1 MMGYKAHILVAED
14 ESISRQLLKRILTGE
29 GYRLTLVKDGHAAL
43 AAYEELGADVLIIDW
58 MMPGMDGLEVVR
70 RVRAMHT
77 PVPPFILMLTGRI
90 ERDDLV
96 TGLDSG
102 ADDYLTKPFDRR
114 ELLARIRGGVRTQ
127 QLMRELWRNND
138 LLHRMAMTDPLT
150 NLPNRRAFD
159 EWLTAERRWP
169 DRRRPFGV
177 VIADLDRMKAI
188 NDTHGHL
195 AGDAALREVAAR
207 LQQTLR
213 LSDFVARYGGDE
225 FVIGLPDCGAEAAHT
240 ILGRIVAAV
249 NTTPLTL
256 EEGTPISLSLSAG
269 VAVYPEDGD
278 PSALLAVAD
287 RRLYESKAKVA
298 SPAA

>member
-1 MMGYKAHILVAED
+1 MGYKAHVLLAED
-14 ESISRQLLKRILTGE
+14 EAISRQLLKRILTAE
-29 GYRLTLVKDGHAAL
+29 GYRLTVVKDGMAAL
-43 AAYEELGADVLIIDW
+43 AAYEENGADVLLVDW

-70 RVRAMHT
+70 RVRALPT
-77 PVPPFILMLTGRI
+77 PVPPFIVMLTGRI

-102 ADDYLTKPFDRR
+102 ADDYVTKPFDRR

-150 NLPNRRAFD
+150 GLPNRRAFD
-159 EWLTAERRWP
+159 EWLVAERRWP
-169 DRRRPFGV
+169 DRSRPFGV
-177 VIADLDRMKAI
+177 VIADLNRMKSI

-207 LQQTLR
+207 MQQTLR

-225 FVIGLPDCGAEAAHT
+225 FVIGLPDCDTGAAHT
-240 ILGRIVAAV
+240 IVGRLIESVSS
-249 NTTPLTL
+249 TPLTL
-256 EEGTPISLSLSAG
+256 EDGTEVSLSLAAG
-269 VAVYPEDGD
+269 LAVYPGDGK
-278 PSALLAVAD
+278 PEALLAIAD
-287 RRLYESKAKVA
+287 RRLYEAKA
-298 SPAA
+298 AAAQQAA